1 MNSSYL
7 DAFLENAENLVDN
20 GKVRVEDGLPKPE
33 TVAELNKLYQ
43 QLDLLHTDR
52 ETVRRLLQ
60 LDLLKVIRK
69 DAIQANHQM
78 TPDTLGIMMAY
89 LIEKLLIAIIH
100 IRFLIRQ

>member
-43 QLDLLHTDR
+43 QLDLLHT
-52 ETVRRLLQ
+52 VRMRF
-60 LDLLKVIRK
+60 K
-69 DAIQANHQM
+69 
-78 TPDTLGIMMAY
+78 P
-89 LIEKLLIAIIH
+89 IIK
-100 IRFLIRQ
+100 